1 MSLKLLQEAA
11 GVKPDG
17 QFGPATFK
25 AAKKY
30 LNLPSDIAAVHFFAQ
45 TSHETGEFTLFE
57 ENLNYSKEG
66 LLKTFGKYFNETTAA
81 QYARNPEKIA
91 NRVYANRMG
100 NGDEESGDGWRFRGR
115 GAIQL
120 TGRFNY
126 QKFAEYMSDLMI
138 VKDPDRV
145 KNELSFVAAGWFF
158 DKNGIFDMSVDFKED
173 TVKKV
178 TKAIN
183 GGYNGL
189 AHRQQLTNKY
199 AAYI

>member
-17 QFGPATFK
+17 KFGPATFK

-45 TSHETGEFTLFE
+45 TSHETGEFALFE

-91 NRVYANRMG
+91 NRVYASRMG
-100 NGDEESGDGWRFRGR
+100 NGDEASGDGWKFRGR

-126 QKFAEYMSDLMI
+126 QKFAEHMSDLTI
-138 VKDPDRV
+138 VKDPDQV
-145 KNELSFVAAGWFF
+145 KNELSFVAAKWFF
-158 DKNGIFDMSVDFKED
+158 DKNGIFPLCKDLSED
-173 TVKKV
+173 TIKKV
-178 TKAIN
+178 TKIVN

-189 AHRQQLTNKY
+189 QHRQQLTNKY
-199 AAYI
+199 AAYL